1 MHELSHAVCCILGR
15 VKIFKMKL
23 FRFGN
28 PAGYVEHAVPEG
40 FFQSFIISFG
50 PLIFNS
56 LVALLFFSHVSWL
69 SFSWESILVLW
80 LGIAIGLNA
89 VPSME
94 DTKIVWKAAKKK
106 IWKNPFVI
114 IGFPFVLFLFILN
127 FLKRWH
133 IHFLYTAFL
142 LWMASVYLKA

>member
-1 MHELSHAVCCILGR
+1 MHELSHAVCCILGHVR
-15 VKIFKMKL
+15 IFKMKL

-56 LVALLFFSHVSWL
+56 LIALILFSRFNW
-69 SFSWESILVLW
+69 SFFAWENVVILW
-80 LGIAIGLNA
+80 LGVVIGLNA
-89 VPSME
+89 VPSMG
-94 DTKIVWKAAKKK
+94 DTEVLWKAAKKK
-106 IWKNPFVI
+106 IWKNPFVV
-114 IGFPFVLFLFILN
+114 IGFPFILFLFLLN
-127 FLKRWH
+127 LLKRWH

-142 LWMASVYLKA
+142 FWLGALYLKS